1 MFPLVLFAQ
10 SRYWQSFVEFWTQSV
25 KNQNSMV
32 LIVVGLGAL
41 GIFIITRAKGK
52 KT

>member
-1 MFPLVLFAQ
+1 MFPLALFAQ
-10 SRYWQSFVEFWTQSV
+10 SNYWQSFVEFWTRSIKQ
-25 KNQNSMV
+25 QNSMV
-32 LIVVGLGAL
+32 LIVVGLGAV